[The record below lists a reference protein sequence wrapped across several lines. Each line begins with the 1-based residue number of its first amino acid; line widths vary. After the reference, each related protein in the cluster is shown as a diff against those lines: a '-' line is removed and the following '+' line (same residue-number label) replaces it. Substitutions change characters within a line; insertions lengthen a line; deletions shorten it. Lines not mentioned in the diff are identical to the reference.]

1 MGLTFNVLNG
11 WLDGY
16 WLFVLSGGYLTRWL
30 WDPRFVAG
38 AALFVAG
45 FVLNR
50 WADAILRRLRAPGE
64 TGYSIPYGPPYRFV
78 SCPNYLGEI
87 TMWLGWALATWSAP
101 GVLFAVWSIANLA
114 PRARDYHRWYRAHF
128 PEYPPERTAL
138 VPGLW

>member
-11 WLDGY
+11 WLNGY

-45 FVLNR
+45 FVLNQ

-114 PRARDYHRWYRAHF
+114 PRARDYHRGYRAHF